1 MFCGGFM
8 YLKKINISGVAGID
22 KLSIDF
28 NRKMNIVCG
37 PNGIG
42 KTTILEC
49 VAQAFSGQQS
59 NILKRRVSSESG
71 EVKAFISVNDVDREV
86 SFPVSVFVPTEGDF
100 SSFRADFSKFLLS
113 LKVARSFSYSA
124 LTAVSRDV
132 QKSDH
137 AVSTEN
143 KVGLNIG
150 EVKNWFVNR
159 YMYSPHEGA
168 LTPVQAHNLALAK
181 TFFGL
186 LNSGFQFSRVDA
198 GSNEIMV
205 NTPAGEIYYEY
216 LSSGFKSCLSI
227 LFGIVK
233 ELEFRFKDPGV
244 MADEFKGVI
253 LVDELELHLHP
264 EWQAKIA
271 QVLTQA
277 FPNAQFIV
285 TTHSPHVIQAAQPE
299 EVLALESTGGKI
311 FKRELPDTKYGFQGW
326 SIEEVLKD
334 VMGMSDTRTSVYQ
347 EALSSFEEAVD
358 NEDFDN
364 ALIAFNKLDALLH
377 PENHL
382 RKLLA
387 FQLGALKG

>member
-1 MFCGGFM
+1 M

-22 KLSIDF
+22 QLSIDF

-59 NILKRRVSSESG
+59 SILKRRVSSESG
-71 EVKAFISVNDVDREV
+71 EVKAFISIDDRDQEI
-86 SFPVSVFVPTEGDF
+86 SFPVSAFVPTEGNYSNF
-100 SSFRADFSKFLLS
+100 HADLSKFLLS

-124 LTAVSRDV
+124 LMAVSKDV
-132 QKSDH
+132 QKSDNSIS
-137 AVSTEN
+137 AEN
-143 KVGLNIG
+143 KAGLNIG

-168 LTPVQAHNLALAK
+168 LTPIQAHNLALAK

-233 ELEFRFKDPGV
+233 ELEFRFKNPGV

-271 QVLTQA
+271 KVLTQA

-299 EVLALESTGGKI
+299 EVLALESTDGKI

-334 VMGMSDTRTSVYQ
+334 VMGMSDTRTSVYH
-347 EALSSFEEAVD
+347 EALSDFEKAVD
-358 NEDFDN
+358 LEDFDN
-364 ALIAFNKLDALLH
+364 ALVAFNKLDALLH

>member
-1 MFCGGFM
+1 M
-8 YLKKINISGVAGID
+8 YLTKINISGVAGID
-22 KLSIDF
+22 QLSIDF
-28 NRKMNIVCG
+28 NPKMNIVCG

-49 VAQAFSGQQS
+49 IAQVFAGQQ
-59 NILKRRVSSESG
+59 NHILKRRVSSESG
-71 EVKAFISVNDVDREV
+71 KVEASISIDDSYEEV
-86 SFPVSVFVPTEGDF
+86 SFAVNVFVPTEGDY
-100 SSFRADFSKFLLS
+100 SNYRANLGKFLLS
-113 LKVARSFSYSA
+113 LKVARTFSYNA

-132 QKSDH
+132 EKPDH
-137 AVSTEN
+137 SISAEN
-143 KVGLNIG
+143 KSGLNIG

-168 LTPVQAHNLALAK
+168 LTSIQAHNLALAK

-186 LNSGFQFSRVDA
+186 LNSDFQFSRVDA

-233 ELEFRFKDPGV
+233 ELEFRFKAPGV
-244 MADEFKGVI
+244 MADEFQGVI

-271 QVLTQA
+271 KVLTQA

-299 EVLALESTGGKI
+299 EVLALESTAGKI

-334 VMGMSDTRTSVYQ
+334 VMGMSDTRTSVYH
-347 EALSSFEEAVD
+347 EALSDFEKAVD
-358 NEDFDN
+358 LEDFDN
-364 ALIAFNKLDALLH
+364 ALVAFNKLDALLH